1 MDEASIG
8 VSLVRSGICRLQRQ
22 IPDASNGISV
32 ATNVI
37 EMQRLARTLLVA
49 MMLVLFTACSRSAAP
64 QTLQL
69 GPAPWSS
76 GERATYQLTANG
88 TPAGTATLEATE
100 RLDSAT
106 GQPSGWLLRT
116 EVDGRGDK
124 EIVSITLGAQ
134 GYRPIESTLVR
145 ILTDG
150 TEQVKAT
157 YNGSAVNL
165 ELTSRSRV
173 LTYEELSVPSDARE
187 QRSLPW
193 LVRTLPLD
201 AGYATRLNALLPITG
216 NLDRVSITMGR
227 EETITVPAGTFE
239 TMRVSLDTGDSLSR
253 MWIGTDAPHPLIKF
267 EDDRSHATWEL
278 SQFEAGN
285 NE

>member
-1 MDEASIG
+1 M
-8 VSLVRSGICRLQRQ
+8 
-22 IPDASNGISV
+22 
-32 ATNVI
+32 
-37 EMQRLARTLLVA
+37 EMQRFISKAFTLLCLLLLA
-49 MMLVLFTACSRSAAP
+49 ACTTSATP

-69 GPAPWSS
+69 GAAPWTS

-88 TPAGTATLEATE
+88 EPAGNATLETTE
-100 RLDSAT
+100 RIDPAT

-116 EVDGRGDK
+116 EVDGRGDR
-124 EIVSITLGAQ
+124 EIVAMTLGPQ

-145 ILTDG
+145 IFPNG

-165 ELTSRSRV
+165 ELTSRANV
-173 LTYEELSVPSDARE
+173 LTYEELSIPSDARE

-216 NLDRVSITMGR
+216 NLDRVSVSMGR
-227 EETITVPAGTFE
+227 AESITVPAGTFE
-239 TMRVSLDTGDSLSR
+239 TVRVTLDTGDSLSR
-253 MWIGTDAPHPLIKF
+253 MWVGTEAPHPLVKF

-278 SQFEAGN
+278 SHYEAG
-285 NE
+285 E